1 MTLTML
7 VSGCATGVSD
17 SAICAGTLQ
26 AREAHARALLEDA
39 GDTSVV
45 TGATLIQQLD
55 AACNND

>member
-1 MTLTML
+1 ML